1 MEDDKKGIILV
12 VAAMTI
18 FVVQDILIKF
28 LSDDISMFQIMFCR
42 SIIGVLLIS
51 TYLKLS
57 NKPLKFGTNYPFL
70 STCRGLL
77 FFFGY
82 SAFYFAQSKVPIANA
97 MVLFLVSPFFITIMS
112 IIVFGSLVGISR
124 WITMIIG
131 FSGVIVIAQP
141 EAGEFNF
148 YYILPVLT
156 AFTYAM
162 SMMIAKF
169 TAEKDNVF
177 QQIIYMYLV
186 TAAVSGVL
194 GLGIGDGRFNTTEYA
209 GYEFLTQGW
218 HFDQMFILGGVFS
231 IGIVGT
237 IGFLLLT
244 TAYRIADPAKVS
256 PFEYS
261 GLIVTMLGGFIFW
274 GDIPSMKE
282 ALGMILIVGS
292 GLILFY
298 RENRRNQ
305 TIASEAPLR

>member
-1 MEDDKKGIILV
+1 
-12 VAAMTI
+12 
-18 FVVQDILIKF
+18 
-28 LSDDISMFQIMFCR
+28 
-42 SIIGVLLIS
+42 
-51 TYLKLS
+51 
-57 NKPLKFGTNYPFL
+57 
-70 STCRGLL
+70 
-77 FFFGY
+77 
-82 SAFYFAQSKVPIANA
+82 

-124 WITMIIG
+124 WITMIVG
-131 FSGVIVIAQP
+131 FSGVVVIAQP

-162 SMMIAKF
+162 SMIIAKF
-169 TAEKDNVF
+169 TAEKDDVF
-177 QQIIYMYLV
+177 QQVIYMYLV
-186 TAAVSGVL
+186 TASVSGAL

-218 HFDQMFILGGVFS
+218 HFDQIFILGGVFS
-231 IGIVGT
+231 TGIVGT

-261 GLIVTMLGGFIFW
+261 GLIVTMFGGFIFW
-274 GDIPSMKE
+274 GDIPSLKE

-298 RENRRNQ
+298 RGH
-305 TIASEAPLR
+305 LKH

>member
-148 YYILPVLT
+148 YYVLPVMT
-156 AFTYAM
+156 AFTYAA

-169 TAEKDNVF
+169 TAEKDDVF
-177 QQIIYMYLV
+177 QQIIFMYLV
-186 TAAVSGVL
+186 TATVSGAL
-194 GLGIGDGRFNTTEYA
+194 GLGIGDGQFNTTEYA

-282 ALGMILIVGS
+282 ALGMMLIVGS
-292 GLILFY
+292 GMILFY
-298 RENRRNQ
+298 REHLRHQ